1 MKQTTDANTTG
12 AVSVIGLGDMGIRLA
27 EILLSKGYRVTVW
40 NRSAGKADSLAA
52 QGAIVAESAAAAIS
66 ASPVI
71 ITCVVDYNA
80 TRHILDT
87 PEVRS
92 VLPGRTLI
100 ELSTGTPQDARTAE
114 AWAHSAG
121 AQYLDGAILATPR
134 QVGHAYTPIFVS
146 GAREVYEATEPMMK
160 ALAGGL
166 QYMGEAVGA
175 AATWDIG
182 FLNTVFGAI
191 TGFFQGARLFEAE
204 GIPVNQLGDMIGKLG
219 SVIGEMV
226 RFEGEVIHYKKYD
239 EVESSVKTCHTGIGL
254 FARSARE
261 AGITSEIPDFMYN
274 LYQRAMDAG
283 YGPKQLGAVM
293 EVLR

>member
-1 MKQTTDANTTG
+1 MKATVENTAG

-27 EILLSKGYRVTVW
+27 EILLSKGYQVTVW

-52 QGAIVAESAAAAIS
+52 QGAVVAESAAGAIS

-71 ITCVVDYNA
+71 ITCVVDYSA
-80 TRHILDT
+80 TKNILGT
-87 PEVRS
+87 PETS
-92 VLPGRTLI
+92 AALKGRTLI
-100 ELSTGTPQDARTAE
+100 ELSTGTPQDARIAA
-114 AWAHSAG
+114 AWAHSVG
-121 AQYLDGAILATPR
+121 AKYLDGAILATPR
-134 QVGHAYTPIFVS
+134 QVGHEYTPIFVS
-146 GAREVYEATEPMMK
+146 GSREVYEATEPIMK

-204 GIPVNQLGDMIGKLG
+204 GIAVNQLGDMIGKLG

-226 RFEGEVIHYKKYD
+226 RFEGNVIHHKKYD
-239 EVESSVKTCHTGIGL
+239 EVESSVKTCYNGIGL

-274 LYQRAMDAG
+274 IYQRAMDAG
-283 YGPKQLGAVM
+283 YGGKQVGAVI